1 MKTPIF
7 EEYFLYLIK
16 RPKFGYHLL
25 IGAILCCI
33 PIAHFFAFGYLYQVS
48 NSVSE
53 KQRLQLPE
61 WTNWGQLFKDGLSFS
76 VPWFFFWLC
85 PVILASLLKY
95 GFAELNIN
103 IIGTLTMLGGLS
115 LATCLFPA
123 ALFFM
128 LKTGTPRALL
138 DYAGILNLCV
148 RYRWQLLIPLL
159 VALAILLALP
169 QIYGFAYFASSL
181 VYLPYCLV
189 LWTQEVR
196 S

>member
-7 EEYFLYLIK
+7 EEYFLSLIK

-33 PIAHFFAFGYLYQVS
+33 PIAHFFAFGYLYQVT

-53 KQRLQLPE
+53 RQRLQLPE

-76 VPWFFFWLC
+76 IPWFFFWLC
-85 PVILASLLKY
+85 PIILASLLKL
-95 GFAELNIN
+95 GFVELNSSLL
-103 IIGTLTMLGGLS
+103 GTLAMLAGLS
-115 LATCLFPA
+115 LATYIFPA
-123 ALFFM
+123 ALFCM
-128 LKTGTPRALL
+128 QKTRTPRTLL
-138 DYAGILNLCV
+138 NYGSIVNLCV
-148 RYRWQLLIPLL
+148 RYRWQLLLPSL

-181 VYLPYCLV
+181 VYLPYCVV
-189 LWTQEVR
+189 LLTQNVR
-196 S
+196 P